1 MKPFSQPA
9 AACLLAAI
17 LAACGGGEQGATPA
31 AAPPQLLA
39 RVSASAPAA
48 VATDYYDL
56 VQRVYVAYFGRPAD
70 PAGLAFYAQNYL
82 NAGAPTNV
90 AGLPGAY
97 ASNPGVQQLIDSFAT
112 SAESQAL
119 YPGDNTAFINA
130 VYRNLFNR
138 DADAAGSSFWAGAI
152 NAGSITRASA
162 AVAIMAG
169 AQTTDLDLVNK
180 KNIVASAFTTSLDT
194 ASKRAAYDGL
204 AANVVVRSMLA
215 GVGPATVAGAP
226 FQPTID
232 ATITQLV
239 NAKAPQVTYAQIAPI
254 IKSRCVGCHSAHTT
268 IPGFSPAQA
277 GISFDTEAQIR
288 ANATLIYDD
297 AVASQFMPYGNI
309 TNMTDAE
316 RALIGAWFNA
326 GQP

>member
-1 MKPFSQPA
+1 MKPFIPPA
-9 AACLLAAI
+9 AACLLAAV
-17 LAACGGGEQGATPA
+17 LAACGGGDQGAAPA
-31 AAPPQLLA
+31 AAHNVQLA
-39 RVSASAPAA
+39 RVSSNAPAA
-48 VATDYYDL
+48 AADYNDL
-56 VQRVYVAYFGRPAD
+56 VQRVYVSYFGRPAD
-70 PAGLAFYAQNYL
+70 VAGLAFYAQNYL
-82 NAGAPTNV
+82 NAGAPTTV
-90 AGLPGAY
+90 AGLPDAY
-97 ASNPGVQQLIDSFAT
+97 ASNAGVKALIDSFAT

-138 DADAAGSSFWAGAI
+138 DADAAGSAFWAGAI

-180 KNIVASAFTTSLDT
+180 KNVVASAFTASLDT
-194 ASKRAAYDGL
+194 DTKRAAYDGL
-204 AANVVVRSMLA
+204 AANVVVRTMLA
-215 GVGPATVAGAP
+215 GVGPGTVAGAA

-232 ATITQLV
+232 ATIAQLV
-239 NAKAPQVTYAQIAPI
+239 SAKAPQVTYAQIAPI

-277 GISFDTEAQIR
+277 GITFDTEAQIR
-288 ANATLIYDD
+288 SNASLIYED
-297 AVASQFMPYGNI
+297 AVLNQSMPYGNM
-309 TNMTDAE
+309 TGMTDAE
-316 RALIGAWFNA
+316 RALFGAWYNA